1 MTTALPHPTPAQARR
16 ALAGVIL
23 TVALWGGN
31 VVLLKALLVRGH
43 LNAET
48 INVGRFLIA
57 GTVLVALSVRS
68 HGWPRWDVRTWGQV
82 AAVGL
87 LGNTLFQAFFLTGI
101 RANPAGVAGLVNGL
115 VPVLVVPLGLLL
127 GQRAS
132 GRQMGGVLIAFA
144 GLLGLLAVTLQPGMA
159 VTPGGFAW
167 IIAAATVWALYTL
180 WNRPLGERVGAI
192 PFVAFS
198 LALGCVPYMLWA
210 VPHLAFPVDAPPW
223 AWGGVAL
230 SALGANV
237 VAYLGWAN
245 GARVL
250 GAARTSV
257 WNTLAPAVALCLSA
271 ALLHERLPPAVW
283 LGAGVILAGAALAN
297 WPGATRAERRTASA
311 EPPAG
316 A

>member
-1 MTTALPHPTPAQARR
+1 MTVTLPHPTPAQARR
-16 ALAGVIL
+16 ALAGVLL
-23 TVALWGGN
+23 TVTLWGGN
-31 VVLLKALLVRGH
+31 VVLLKALLVQGH
-43 LNAET
+43 LNAES

-57 GTVLVALSVRS
+57 GVVLVALSVRS
-68 HGWPRWDVRTWGQV
+68 HGWPRWEARTWVQV

-101 RANPAGVAGLVNGL
+101 RANPAGVAGLVNGI

-132 GRQMGGVLIAFA
+132 GRQVSGVGLALA
-144 GLLGLLAVTLQPGMA
+144 GLLTLLAVTRQPGTA

-167 IIAAATVWALYTL
+167 IIGAATVWALYTL
-180 WNRPLGERVGAI
+180 WNRPLGERVGAL

-198 LALGCVPYMLWA
+198 LVLGCVPYVLWA
-210 VPHLAFPVDAPPW
+210 VPHLGTHPDVPLW

-237 VAYLGWAN
+237 IAYLGWAN

-257 WNTLAPAVALCLSA
+257 WNTLAPAVALGLSA

-283 LGAGVILAGAALAN
+283 LGAGIILVGAALAN
-297 WPGATRAERRTASA
+297 WPDTRAGRASA
-311 EPPAG
+311 E
-316 A
+316 

>member
-1 MTTALPHPTPAQARR
+1 MTSAPALPSSGEARR

-23 TVALWGGN
+23 TVCLWGGN
-31 VVLLKALLVRGH
+31 VVLLKALLAH

-57 GTVLVALSVRS
+57 GTVLVALSVRA
-68 HGWPRWDVRTWGQV
+68 HGWPRWDARTWVQV
-82 AAVGL
+82 GVVGV
-87 LGNTLFQAFFLTGI
+87 LGNAVFQAFFLAGI

-132 GRQMGGVLIAFA
+132 GRQIGGVLVAFA
-144 GLLGLLAVTLQPGMA
+144 GLLALLAVTLQPGTP

-167 IIAAATVWALYTL
+167 VLGAAGAWATYTL
-180 WNRPLGERVGAI
+180 WNRPLGGRLGAL

-198 LALGCVPYMLWA
+198 LALGCLPYLLWA
-210 VPHLAFPVDAPPW
+210 APRIPQLQGVPLA
-223 AWGGVAL
+223 AWLGVVL

-237 VAYLGWAN
+237 VAYLAWAN

-257 WNTLAPAVALCLSA
+257 WNTVAPALALVLSA
-271 ALLHERLPPAVW
+271 ALLHERLSPAVW

-297 WPGATRAERRTASA
+297 WPAAAPPRPVAERQ
-311 EPPAG
+311 
-316 A
+316 

>member
-1 MTTALPHPTPAQARR
+1 MPPASAALPAPHEARR

-23 TVALWGGN
+23 TVCLWGGN
-31 VVLLKALLVRGH
+31 VVLLKALLAS

-48 INVGRFLIA
+48 INVGRFLLA
-57 GTVLVALSVRS
+57 GTVLVALSVRA
-68 HGWPRWDVRTWGQV
+68 HGWPRWNARTWMQV
-82 AAVGL
+82 GVVGV
-87 LGNTLFQAFFLTGI
+87 LGNTVFQALFLTGI

-132 GRQMGGVLIAFA
+132 GRQTGGVVVAFG
-144 GLLGLLAVTLQPGMA
+144 GLLILLAVTVQPGTS

-167 IIAAATVWALYTL
+167 VLGAAGAWAAYTL
-180 WNRPLGERVGAI
+180 WNRPLGERLGTL

-198 LALGCVPYMLWA
+198 LALGCLPYLLWA
-210 VPHLAFPVDAPPW
+210 VPRLPPLREVPPLAW
-223 AWGGVAL
+223 LGVVL

-237 VAYLGWAN
+237 VAYLAWAN

-257 WNTLAPAVALCLSA
+257 WNTVAPALALLLSA
-271 ALLHERLPPAVW
+271 AVLHERLPPAVW
-283 LGAGVILAGAALAN
+283 LGAGVILVGAALAN
-297 WPGATRAERRTASA
+297 WPTAASPRQAE
-311 EPPAG
+311 AG
-316 A
+316 K